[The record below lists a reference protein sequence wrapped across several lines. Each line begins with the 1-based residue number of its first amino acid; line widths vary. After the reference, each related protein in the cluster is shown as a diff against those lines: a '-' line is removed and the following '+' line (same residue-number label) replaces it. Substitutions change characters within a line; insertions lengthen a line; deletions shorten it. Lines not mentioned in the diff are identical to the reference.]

1 MGPRFVTLLFGPLGD
16 ALMAL
21 ALFDDLVQ
29 VAPNATLTIL
39 TRRNAAMIRE
49 LAKNYP
55 GITVLEVPEGV
66 ASLRVF
72 AHILSHRSVVLMLGL
87 GSAFSWRYRLLFL
100 LLRLRGSKTVGF
112 WLSGLSVR
120 IPYDISLS
128 MLDNFRRLMP
138 HALPG
143 WEVTEGAPSVQ
154 LPQREPKAAPKPGSY
169 IVMHVAGASI
179 AAALPPARWQTLIS
193 YINHQYPH
201 LAVVLTGTPTER
213 SKLEAL
219 GANLQVVVRTDLSIS
234 ELVWL
239 IDNAALY
246 VGIDTGVTHI
256 AGVLQQKSIVVR
268 HCSDPSWMP
277 TYNPHARVLLNSRQC
292 NPEDP
297 THCLLV
303 EEGVHAYRR
312 CTYDIS
318 DAALAR
324 SVDLAVSMPAR
335 SIPLFSGVV
344 DEARR

>member
-268 HCSDPSWMP
+268 HTRVGCPP
-277 TYNPHARVLLNSRQC
+277 TTRMRGCCLTPVNATRRIPRTVYSSKRGSMLIGGVRTIFQMRRLLGRLTSRCLCRRVLSRYFR
-292 NPEDP
+292 
-297 THCLLV
+297 V
-303 EEGVHAYRR
+303 
-312 CTYDIS
+312 
-318 DAALAR
+318 
-324 SVDLAVSMPAR
+324 
-335 SIPLFSGVV
+335 
-344 DEARR
+344 